1 MWTVRADGDDERRL
15 ARGDH
20 PDWSPDGSRIAFDR
34 DGEVLTARWGYAGAL
49 KHAGEGTDPAYAPD
63 GRLAVV
69 RDGAIVVGGRVAV
82 AEGMSPDW
90 SADGRLAWVRDGV
103 IYVAGR
109 RFHRGWQPAL
119 PPPLHVRELLPDF
132 DQRAP
137 TGLVIAGGPGRWLL
151 GFTSLVDNL
160 GPGSSILAGIR
171 SPGATRMAGTQ
182 HVRLANGATRTYRK
196 VAQLRYTNSPPHHH
210 WHLMRFDSFE
220 LRALDGR
227 TVVRDRKSGFCL
239 ADHWGAAPG
248 SYPGRHPVFLGD
260 CEQYHPD
267 ATQVTMGTS
276 PGFTDRYPAFFHGQN
291 VDVTGVPAG
300 VYDLTHRVNAAMQL
314 HELRYENDAASVRLR
329 LTWRNGTP
337 SVRVLRSC
345 QASARC

>member
-1 MWTVRADGDDERRL
+1 
-15 ARGDH
+15 
-20 PDWSPDGSRIAFDR
+20 
-34 DGEVLTARWGYAGAL
+34 
-49 KHAGEGTDPAYAPD
+49 
-63 GRLAVV
+63 
-69 RDGAIVVGGRVAV
+69 
-82 AEGMSPDW
+82 
-90 SADGRLAWVRDGV
+90 
-103 IYVAGR
+103 
-109 RFHRGWQPAL
+109 
-119 PPPLHVRELLPDF
+119 
-132 DQRAP
+132 
-137 TGLVIAGGPGRWLL
+137 
-151 GFTSLVDNL
+151 
-160 GPGSSILAGIR
+160 
-171 SPGATRMAGTQ
+171 
-182 HVRLANGATRTYRK
+182 
-196 VAQLRYTNSPPHHH
+196 
-210 WHLMRFDSFE
+210 MRFDSFE

-248 SYPGRHPVFLGD
+248 SDPGRHPVFLGD

-314 HELRYENDAASVRLR
+314 HELRSENDAASVRLR